1 MVCSSCGSE
10 VAEGS
15 KFCSGCGAKIEDI
28 VAEET
33 SVSEASEEINEA
45 ASSEPAVS
53 AEEVPEEIVEA
64 EEVTE
69 AVVEEIVEDAA
80 EEAAEEIPEVI
91 PAVPETKPLVEDA
104 TSDVFDFPAPAEPQP
119 SFGAPVAAPVVAP
132 VTAPVTAEPVSE
144 SAPLQT
150 MPSDAFD
157 VIPSEAAVAGAAA
170 GAVIPEKNQ
179 KKLDKLDK
187 KLEKKAQKDAKK
199 AQDKADKSRL
209 KFEQQQRIQA
219 VQDSVPSQFKPLKTS
234 SYFWL
239 LFLAGVPVAG
249 FIAVIILS
257 FAGHNQNRKK
267 FVRALLAYYIIG
279 IILFFAACIVL
290 YAINPSGVYG
300 IVDAFLDIFGA
311 VI

>member
-28 VAEET
+28 VAEGT
-33 SVSEASEEINEA
+33 SVSEAADEINEA
-45 ASSEPAVS
+45 TSSEPAVS
-53 AEEVPEEIVEA
+53 AEEVSEEIVEA
-64 EEVTE
+64 EDVSEE
-69 AVVEEIVEDAA
+69 AVEEIVEEAT
-80 EEAAEEIPEVI
+80 EEATEEIPEVI
-91 PAVPETKPLVEDA
+91 PAVPETKPLMEGT

-119 SFGAPVAAPVVAP
+119 SFGAPAAAP

-157 VIPSEAAVAGAAA
+157 VIPSDAAVAGAAA
-170 GAVIPEKNQ
+170 SAVIPEKNQ

-219 VQDSVPSQFKPLKTS
+219 VQDSVPSQFKPLRTS

-279 IILFFAACIVL
+279 IILFLAACIVL

>member
-1 MVCSSCGSE
+1 MVCSVCGSE
-10 VAEGS
+10 IADGS
-15 KFCSGCGAKIEDI
+15 KFCSGCGAKVDDI
-28 VAEET
+28 ATAEA
-33 SVSEASEEINEA
+33 SVSEAVEEIKEEVISEPVVTSEEVSEEIIEA
-45 ASSEPAVS
+45 KE
-53 AEEVPEEIVEA
+53 
-64 EEVTE
+64 
-69 AVVEEIVEDAA
+69 VVEEAS
-80 EEAAEEIPEVI
+80 EEAVAETADEVSKSI
-91 PAVPETKPLVEDA
+91 PAVPETKPLMED
-104 TSDVFDFPAPAEPQP
+104 TSSNMFDFPAPTEPQP
-119 SFGAPVAAPVVAP
+119 SFGAPVSAP
-132 VTAPVTAEPVSE
+132 VTAPATAPVAEP
-144 SAPLQT
+144 APAPMQV

-157 VIPSEAAVAGAAA
+157 VIPSDTAVAGAAV
-170 GAVIPEKNQ
+170 GAAIPEKNQ

-239 LFLAGVPVAG
+239 LFLAGVPVVG

-279 IILFFAACIVL
+279 IILFLAACIIL
-290 YAINPSGVYG
+290 YAINPNGVYG